1 MITNKGKDILA
12 KYLINQAPTYASY
25 IAIGCGAQPLQ
36 FSDDLDDYSEK
47 KALDFEMFR
56 IPIVSRGYIE
66 EDDVSKIVFV
76 GELPSEERYEITEI
90 GIFSAGSNVNA
101 GSSDSQILFSF
112 SLGENWEFHNTG
124 PGPASAEAL
133 DLVLTPL
140 NSEDPNFI
148 NLEYDSTAFRANST
162 NGVFDTDIRLSIQER
177 PRLLDASI
185 FISGNTSQIKE
196 TENDLQ
202 LLPESL
208 SNHIHYADI
217 NIQELSQ
224 NSSTDI
230 VKTAFSIIE
239 KEASANPLG
248 PDKVKII
255 VEFLSDEGA
264 APTLARI
271 PILYD
276 QIEFEDNRYIVNST
290 TLGEMKG
297 KENGFTWQGVNV
309 VRIYASTEKEYSIFN
324 GAPGTEYSI
333 TAVALTDTN
342 TKLQFTSAGHNLV
355 VGSNV
360 KFSGVSGITD
370 VRKVTDVTT
379 DTFKITGT
387 TLPTLTSATVRTAG
401 GVTLTDTN
409 EKLQFITTTN
419 HGFAVGSKVDLSGV
433 SGITDLRSIT
443 DVTEDTF
450 KIAGTTLPTLTSATA
465 LAPTSNYLIA
475 MDGIRLDNISTPNS
489 LYGLT
494 AYSPIVNLGQPITK
508 LANSSNIVEFRF
520 AMSVGG
526 ENVGSES

>member
-1 MITNKGKDILA
+1 LITNRGKDILA
-12 KYLINQAPTYASY
+12 KYLINQAPTYASH
-25 IAIGCGAQPLQ
+25 IAIGCGARPLE
-36 FSDDLDDYSEK
+36 FSDDLEDYSDK
-47 KALDFEMFR
+47 KTLDFEMFR

-66 EDDVSKIVFV
+66 EDGVSKIVFV

-90 GIFSAGSNVNA
+90 GVFSAGANVNA

-112 SLGENWEFHNTG
+112 SLAEEWEFHDTVLG
-124 PGPASAEAL
+124 EAQVL
-133 DLVLTPL
+133 ENVLTPL
-140 NSEDPNFI
+140 NSEDSNFI
-148 NLEYDSTAFRANST
+148 DSEYDSTAFRANST

-185 FISGNTSQIKE
+185 FISGNTSQIEE

-202 LLPESL
+202 LLGGSL
-208 SNHIHYADI
+208 SSHIHYTDI
-217 NIQELSQ
+217 SLEELSQ
-224 NSSTDI
+224 NSSNDI
-230 VKTAFSIIE
+230 IKTAFTIVG
-239 KEASANPLG
+239 KEALLDDPG

-255 VEFLSDEGA
+255 IEFLSSEGVGA
-264 APTLARI
+264 TLARI
-271 PILYD
+271 PIVYD
-276 QIEFEDNRYIVNST
+276 QIDFENNRYLVNET
-290 TLGEMKG
+290 TLGEMRG
-297 KENGFTWQGVNV
+297 KENGFTWQGVEIA
-309 VRIYASTEKEYSIFN
+309 RIYVSTEKEYSIFN
-324 GAPGTEYSI
+324 EAPGTEYSI

-379 DTFKITGT
+379 DTFKVEGT

-433 SGITDLRSIT
+433 SGITDLRLIT